1 MLQFLLRGPRYLFFP
16 HDSDHTFR
24 LSSHQSHSPD
34 ILVGISFQH
43 QAISPHRR
51 QPCSISPSPCQI
63 PDTAYPVPRSIGTSY
78 SSPYRLHIISITF
91 IFAHDLDTSSYCC
104 RRPHV
109 FSQIVSSEFLSYFSP
124 RQQNNYFCRQ
134 SRARAH
140 QPLAVCRA
148 RVPSHFFHEC
158 HVSPRSSCFS
168 YQQLP
173 LWLAVV
179 VLSLSSRH
187 PVPRIASCVCGGSRN
202 LG

>member
-1 MLQFLLRGPRYLFFP
+1 LPHFAQSLSNSGHGLSSSEINRTELLVALSTPHHQHHSHLRSRPRYQFVL
-16 HDSDHTFR
+16 
-24 LSSHQSHSPD
+24 LS
-34 ILVGISFQH
+34 
-43 QAISPHRR
+43 A
-51 QPCSISPSPCQI
+51 
-63 PDTAYPVPRSIGTSY
+63 
-78 SSPYRLHIISITF
+78 
-91 IFAHDLDTSSYCC
+91 SSY
-104 RRPHV
+104 
-109 FSQIVSSEFLSYFSP
+109 FSQIVSSEFLSYLSP
-124 RQQNNYFCRQ
+124 RQQKNCFCRQ

-148 RVPSHFFHEC
+148 RAPSHFFHEC

-173 LWLAVV
+173 LWLVVV